1 MPSLRRLGLALFASP
16 HGLRLALFA
25 SPRGLRLAL
34 FASLAA
40 CSTEA
45 PPPWEEHEPWS
56 DAWIVAH
63 GETYV
68 SDVDA
73 RREAM
78 EASLTNRENLYAQA
92 RLGAY
97 ATGEGGWDALP
108 EWNPRVEPLTDSH
121 VEALAR
127 GERPARPST
136 PFWDGAT
143 PSTFDE
149 WAALGER
156 VFFELPLR
164 DESLWEPV
172 LADAA
177 LATEVG
183 LERDAGEWPGFVW
196 IADVEGRASV
206 AITCALCHVARRESA
221 PFETAPLETGRARRS
236 LDYGRAQIVSAERLG
251 RTLDPDTRARFESW
265 GPGRADVIED
275 VADTPIA
282 IPDLWGLREQR
293 FLTQAG
299 TLTHRDPMGLAI
311 RQETQYVQAN
321 RGRTRPPR
329 ALMFALAVFL
339 YAIEPPPARP
349 IEDAAAVARGE
360 AVFRRECVRCHSLDN
375 GSGPLVPSAEVGT
388 NPELAEGGAR
398 GTGAYRPAPL
408 LRVADAAPYLHHG
421 AIDSLESL
429 LSSDRAEP
437 GHLFGTDLPATERD
451 DLLAWLRAR

>member
-1 MPSLRRLGLALFASP
+1 MSPLRR
-16 HGLRLALFA
+16 LRLALFA
-25 SPRGLRLAL
+25 SPLPELAHLAWPTRRLGLAL
-34 FASLAA
+34 LASLAA
-40 CSTEA
+40 CSAA

-78 EASLTNRENLYAQA
+78 EASLTNPENLYAQA

-108 EWNPRVEPLTDSH
+108 EWNPRVEPLTDAH
-121 VEALAR
+121 VDALAR
-127 GERPARPST
+127 GERPDRPSA

-143 PSTFDE
+143 PSTFDQ

-172 LADAA
+172 LVDPA
-177 LATEVG
+177 LAAEVG

-206 AITCALCHVARRESA
+206 AITCALCHVARRG
-221 PFETAPLETGRARRS
+221 TGPLETGRARRS
-236 LDYGRAQIVSAERLG
+236 LDYGRAQIASAERLG
-251 RTLDPDTRARFESW
+251 RTLDPVTRARFESW

-299 TLTHRDPMGLAI
+299 TLTHRDPMSLAI

-329 ALMFALAVFL
+329 VLMFALAVFL
-339 YAIEPPPARP
+339 YAIAPPPARP
-349 IEDAAAVARGE
+349 IEDPAAVARGE
-360 AVFRRECVRCHSLDN
+360 SVFRRECVRCHSLDN
-375 GSGPLVPSAEVGT
+375 GSGALVPSAEVGT
-388 NPELAEGGAR
+388 NPELADGGAR

-429 LSSDRAEP
+429 LSAERAEP
-437 GHLFGTDLPATERD
+437 GHLFGTDLLTTERD
-451 DLLAWLRAR
+451 DLLAWLRTR

>member
-1 MPSLRRLGLALFASP
+1 MSLRRLRPSLHASSRCRVRLVLLA
-16 HGLRLALFA
+16 
-25 SPRGLRLAL
+25 
-34 FASLAA
+34 LAA
-40 CSTEA
+40 CGPAA
-45 PPPWEEHEPWS
+45 PSPWEEHGPWS

-68 SDVDA
+68 TDVDA

-78 EASLTNRENLYAQA
+78 EASLTNPENLYAQT

-108 EWNPRVEPLTDSH
+108 EWNPRVEPLTDGH
-121 VEALAR
+121 VDALAR

-172 LADAA
+172 LVDPA
-177 LATEVG
+177 LAAEVG
-183 LERDAGEWPGFVW
+183 LERDGGAWPGFVW

-206 AITCALCHVARRESA
+206 AITCALCHVARRGTPLEM
-221 PFETAPLETGRARRS
+221 APLETGRARRS
-236 LDYGRAQIVSAERLG
+236 LDYGRAQIASAERLG
-251 RTLDPDTRARFESW
+251 RTLDPVTRARFESW

-329 ALMFALAVFL
+329 VLMFALAVFL
-339 YAIEPPPARP
+339 YAIEPPPARAV
-349 IEDAAAVARGE
+349 EDAAAVARGE
-360 AVFRRECVRCHSLDN
+360 SVFRRECVRCHSLSN
-375 GSGPLVPSAEVGT
+375 FSGALVPSMEVGT

-408 LRVADAAPYLHHG
+408 LRVVDAAPYLHHG

-429 LSSDRAEP
+429 LSAEREEP
-437 GHLFGTDLPATERD
+437 GHLFGTDLPPNERD
-451 DLLAWLRAR
+451 DLLAWLRTR

>member
-1 MPSLRRLGLALFASP
+1 MSFDARITSGAPLGGVAGLAPLVLACVACAS
-16 HGLRLALFA
+16 
-25 SPRGLRLAL
+25 
-34 FASLAA
+34 
-40 CSTEA
+40 TT

-92 RLGAY
+92 RLGVY

-108 EWNPRVEPLTDSH
+108 EWNPRVEPLTDAH
-121 VEALAR
+121 VDALAR
-127 GERPARPST
+127 GDRPARPT
-136 PFWDGAT
+136 EPFWDGVM
-143 PSTFDE
+143 PNDFVG

-172 LADAA
+172 LIDAA
-177 LATEVG
+177 VAEEVG
-183 LERDAGEWPGFVW
+183 VERDSEGGWPGFAWV
-196 IADVEGRASV
+196 ADVEGRASV
-206 AITCALCHVARRESA
+206 AITCALCHVARREGG
-221 PFETAPLETGRARRS
+221 PLEVGRARRT
-236 LDYGRAQIVSAERLG
+236 LDYGVAQITSADRRGL
-251 RTLDPDTRARFESW
+251 TLDPMTRARFESW

-282 IPDLWGLREQR
+282 IPDLWGLRGQR

-329 ALMFALAVFL
+329 VLMFALAVFL
-339 YAIEPPPARP
+339 YSIEPPPPRP
-349 IEDAAAVARGE
+349 IEDAPAVARGE
-360 AVFRRECVRCHSLDN
+360 AVFRRECARCHSLEN
-375 GSGPLVPSAEVGT
+375 GSGELVASSEVGT

-398 GTGAYRPAPL
+398 GTGGYRPAPL

-421 AIDSLESL
+421 AIDSLEAL
-429 LSSDRAEP
+429 LSADREEP
-437 GHLFGTDLPATERD
+437 GHLFGSELPSGERD
-451 DLLAWLRAR
+451 DLLVWLRSR

>member
-1 MPSLRRLGLALFASP
+1 MSSLRRR
-16 HGLRLALFA
+16 RLALFA
-25 SPRGLRLAL
+25 SPRRLAS
-34 FASLAA
+34 ASRLHIALLATLVA
-40 CSTEA
+40 CAAEA

-56 DAWIVAH
+56 DAWIAAH

-78 EASLTNRENLYAQA
+78 EASLTNPENLYAQA

-108 EWNPRVEPLTDSH
+108 EWNPRVEPLTDAH
-121 VEALAR
+121 VEALDR
-127 GERPARPST
+127 GERPARPIT
-136 PFWDGAT
+136 PFWDGTT

-172 LADAA
+172 LVDPT

-183 LERDAGEWPGFVW
+183 LERDAGAWPGFVW

-206 AITCALCHVARRESA
+206 AITCALCHVARRD
-221 PFETAPLETGRARRS
+221 TGLLETGRARRS
-236 LDYGRAQIVSAERLG
+236 LDYGRAQIASAERLG
-251 RTLDPDTRARFESW
+251 RTLDPVTRARFESW

-329 ALMFALAVFL
+329 VLMFALAVFL

-349 IEDAAAVARGE
+349 IEDAPAVARGE

-388 NPELAEGGAR
+388 DPELAEGGAR

-408 LRVADAAPYLHHG
+408 LRVVDAAPYLHHG

-429 LSSDRAEP
+429 LSAERAEP
-437 GHLFGTDLPATERD
+437 GHIFGTDLLTSERD